1 MFSALSSTARHNG
14 RHSFFISAAQCLLGK
29 LLLTLSRFAE
39 GDATL
44 KFNRAFEKSLVRLPC
59 CAMAHTSPHL
69 APLRS
74 AHRHRS
80 LASGLTRYSILLA
93 NQLSITLVIKID
105 LRRCFPQISVI
116 NLALLPKK
124 HSPQFPSHSMFY
136 SMNMY
141 VSTDCTDEGTA
152 QQDWHQF
159 YEDAHWNFCRVS
171 SRQSVC

>member
-1 MFSALSSTARHNG
+1 MAAGVFLLINTSPHACFQRFQALRVTMEGTHSSFPQHTVFLA
-14 RHSFFISAAQCLLGK
+14 S
-29 LLLTLSRFAE
+29 LLTLSRFAE

-80 LASGLTRYSILLA
+80 LASGSTRHSILLA

-105 LRRCFPQISVI
+105 LRMCFPQISVI

-124 HSPQFPSHSMFY
+124 HSPPLSKPEHVD
-136 SMNMY
+136 SMNVY
-141 VSTDCTDEGTA
+141 VSTDCTDEEENTTRLA
-152 QQDWHQF
+152 
-159 YEDAHWNFCRVS
+159 S
-171 SRQSVC
+171 IL